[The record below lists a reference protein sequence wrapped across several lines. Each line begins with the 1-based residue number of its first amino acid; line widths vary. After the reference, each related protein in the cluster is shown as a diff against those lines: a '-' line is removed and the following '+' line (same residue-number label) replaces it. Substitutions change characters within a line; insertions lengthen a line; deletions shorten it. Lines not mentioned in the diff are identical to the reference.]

1 MGGLEEEAEMGREQV
16 SMAPSLQQLLLEAVG
31 NPSSE
36 LAPCCVP
43 ACRCGLSLLQPHVN
57 QNPHESEPNM
67 NQNPD
72 PRWSSAALRAGCMA
86 GDESKGK

>member
-1 MGGLEEEAEMGREQV
+1 MGGLEEEAEMGMEQV

-43 ACRCGLSLLQPHVN
+43 ACRCGLSLLQPH
-57 QNPHESEPNM
+57 M